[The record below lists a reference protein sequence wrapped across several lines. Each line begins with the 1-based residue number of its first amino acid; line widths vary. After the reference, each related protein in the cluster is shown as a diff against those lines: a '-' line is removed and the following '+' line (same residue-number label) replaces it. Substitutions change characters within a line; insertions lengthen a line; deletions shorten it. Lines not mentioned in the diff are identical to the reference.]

1 MSYSFKGNVGYGRL
15 RRYATQVIGGL
26 EARPQTQ
33 ALAPPF
39 RKIRDAITAARAERE
54 AADDQVLI
62 ATARLR
68 VEDSDWDQAIGKV
81 SARAYELAG
90 KVAQN
95 DPYATLF
102 GKVDARRA
110 KSLGSAKAVAVGQ
123 SVVRDGRRLVDEGQP
138 ELGPP
143 VEELA
148 GATERLVAARA
159 SFDEADDAL
168 FAPRRAKKKLLAE
181 LNQLIAITEAGILGA
196 FPGRSD
202 IVGAILL
209 PWFERRRAGKSVE
222 DADADAPDI
231 DDESD
236 DDGDAPGGEVTPS

>member
-1 MSYSFKGNVGYGRL
+1 MSYNFKGNVSYGRV

-33 ALAPPF
+33 GLAPPF
-39 RKIRDAITAARAERE
+39 RKIRDAITAARTERE
-54 AADDQVLI
+54 AADDLVLI

-68 VEDSDWDQAIGKV
+68 VEDSDWDLALGKV

-123 SVVRDGRRLVDEGQP
+123 TVVRDGRRLADDGAP
-138 ELGPP
+138 ELSQPLEDLGS
-143 VEELA
+143 
-148 GATERLVAARA
+148 ATARLLDARA
-159 SFDEADDAL
+159 RFDEADDAL

-209 PWFERRRAGKSVE
+209 PWFERRRAAKSVD
-222 DADADAPDI
+222 DADPDAPDI